1 MGPMARARPRLQ
13 TGRLQL
19 QVRPNL
25 QQEERAKK
33 MEEMEMGR
41 MKREER
47 RPFRQI
53 NHLFLSRKR
62 REKRKM
68 MMTRRKVLVK

>member
-1 MGPMARARPRLQ
+1 MIFNWIQYIQDPKRQMDQRSMGPMARARPRLQ

-19 QVRPNL
+19 QV
-25 QQEERAKK
+25 
-33 MEEMEMGR
+33 
-41 MKREER
+41 
-47 RPFRQI
+47 FRQI

>member
-19 QVRPNL
+19 
-25 QQEERAKK
+25 
-33 MEEMEMGR
+33 
-41 MKREER
+41 
-47 RPFRQI
+47 
-53 NHLFLSRKR
+53 LSRKR